1 MDLNMSL
8 KELVE
13 KYLAAAGGS
22 FGKAVPIAALGI
34 SREETERVFDFLDED
49 YHISRFFHFQ
59 NAASAGSGA
68 SFQIN
73 GFPQSHIS
81 IDAEIRDIL

>member
-1 MDLNMSL
+1 MDL

-22 FGKAVPIAALGI
+22 FGKAVPIAALGL

-59 NAASAGSGA
+59 NAASAGA

-73 GFPQSHIS
+73 GFPQTHIS

>member
-1 MDLNMSL
+1 MDL

-13 KYLAAAGGS
+13 KYLAAGGGY
-22 FGKAVPIAALGI
+22 GKPVPIAALGL

-59 NAASAGSGA
+59 NAASAGG

-73 GFPQSHIS
+73 GFPQTHIS

>member
-1 MDLNMSL
+1 MSL

-13 KYLAAAGGS
+13 KYLAAAGGY
-22 FGKAVPIAALGI
+22 GKPVPIASLGI

-59 NAASAGSGA
+59 NAASAGA